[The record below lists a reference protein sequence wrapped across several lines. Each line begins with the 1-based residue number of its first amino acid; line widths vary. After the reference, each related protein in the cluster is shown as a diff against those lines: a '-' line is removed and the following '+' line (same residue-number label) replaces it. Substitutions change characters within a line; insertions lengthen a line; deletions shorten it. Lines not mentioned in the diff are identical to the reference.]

1 MKKILTAA
9 MCLALGLSAAHASD
23 GKAGEKKYGPGAS
36 DTEIRI
42 GNVAPYSGPA
52 SAYSV
57 RGSAI
62 VEYFRQLNEKGGING
77 RKVTVIS
84 LDDAYSPPKAVEQT
98 RKLVENENV
107 LAVYG
112 SVGTPSNSAVH
123 KYLNA
128 RQVPQLL
135 VATGASK
142 WNDPKNYPWTTAM
155 LPLYDMEAKIYANY
169 VLRRRPDGKVAIL
182 YQNDDFGKDFVRG
195 FREGLGDRARSMI
208 AIELPYEITSATVD
222 AEVVRMKATGAD
234 ILFIVATPK
243 FAAQVIKRTHELGWK
258 PLQMVVSVSAS
269 IGSVLKPAG
278 LDASQGVITAV
289 ALKEPDDPQWADSED
304 MKAYKAFMKS
314 IGQEG
319 MIDDSNAVQGYVAAV
334 LLERIL
340 RRAGDNLTR
349 ENIRDIAANM
359 HEENVPMMLPGIV
372 LRTTPDDYSLFDAL
386 YLQRF
391 EGDRYVLIE
400 GPVSGK

>member
-1 MKKILTAA
+1 MKNILIAA
-9 MCLALGLSAAHASD
+9 ACLAASVGAASASD
-23 GKAGEKKYGPGAS
+23 KKYGPGAS
-36 DTEIRI
+36 DTEVRI
-42 GNVAPYSGPA
+42 GNVVPYSGPA
-52 SAYSV
+52 SAYGV

-62 VEYFRQLNEKGGING
+62 VEYFKKVNEKGGLNG
-77 RKVTVIS
+77 RKINILS

-98 RKLVENENV
+98 RKLVENDNV

-123 KYLNA
+123 KYLNSK
-128 RQVPQLL
+128 QVPQLF

-169 VLRRRPDGKVAIL
+169 VLKNKPDGKVAII
-182 YQNDDFGKDFVRG
+182 YQNDDFGKDYVRG
-195 FREGLGDRARSMI
+195 FREGLGDKAKSMI
-208 AIELPYEITSATVD
+208 TIEAPYEITSATVD
-222 AEVVRMKATGAD
+222 AEVVRMRASGAD

-278 LDASQGVITAV
+278 VEASQGVITAV
-289 ALKEPDDPQWADSED
+289 ALKEPDDPQWANDQD
-304 MKAYKAFMKS
+304 MKDYKAFMKS

-319 MIDDSNAVQGYVAAV
+319 MIDDSNAVQGYMAAV

-340 RRAGDNLTR
+340 QRAGDNLTR
-349 ENIRDIAANM
+349 ENIRDIAASM
-359 HEENVPMMLPGIV
+359 DEKDVPMVLPK
-372 LRTTPDDYSLFDAL
+372 LSLHTQKDNYSLYNAL

-391 EGDRYVLIE
+391 EGDRYNLFE
-400 GPVSGK
+400 GPISEK

>member
-1 MKKILTAA
+1 MKKLYIA
-9 MCLALGLSAAHASD
+9 MATLAITMGLAEAN
-23 GKAGEKKYGPGAS
+23 EKKYGPGVS

-42 GNVAPYSGPA
+42 GNVVPYSGPA
-52 SAYSV
+52 SAYGV

-62 VEYFRQLNEKGGING
+62 VEYFKKVNEKGGING
-77 RKVTVIS
+77 RKINVIS

-123 KYLNA
+123 KYLNSKK
-128 RQVPQLL
+128 VPQLF

-155 LPLYDMEAKIYANY
+155 LPLYDMEAGIYANY
-169 VLRRRPDGKVAIL
+169 VLKNKPDGKVAII
-182 YQNDDFGKDFVRG
+182 YQNDDFGKDFVHG
-195 FREGLGDRARSMI
+195 FREALGDKAKAMI
-208 AIELPYEITSATVD
+208 VSEAPYEVTSATVD
-222 AEVVRMKATGAD
+222 AEVLRMRASGAD

-243 FAAQVIKRTHELGWK
+243 FAAQVIKRTHELDWK

-278 LDASQGVITAV
+278 LNASQGLITAV
-289 ALKEPDDPQWADSED
+289 ALKEPDDPQWANDQD
-304 MKAYKAFMKS
+304 MKDYKAFMKS

-319 MIDDSNAVQGYVAAV
+319 MIDDSNAVQGYMAAT
-334 LLERIL
+334 LLERVL

-349 ENIRDIAANM
+349 ENIRDIAASM
-359 HEENVPMMLPGIV
+359 HEANVPMVLPK
-372 LRTTPDDYSLFDAL
+372 LTLNTSPTDYSLYDAL

-391 EGDRYVLIE
+391 EGDRYNLFE
-400 GPVSGK
+400 GPVSVK